1 MRRSKL
7 AVLTMLL
14 CLLCA
19 CGGKETD
26 TLSGPMALR
35 QALLTSESVTADL
48 DVTLPDEDAVW
59 QFSMHAVLTPEGSM
73 DSEITAPES
82 VSGIRAKADDLGRQ
96 LAFDGAMVDFG
107 VSPGGLESPVLLPAL
122 LMRAWCAGDLLSA
135 GMDGDDL
142 LAVYRLDYGAE
153 EKQVRT
159 WLDGDQIPI
168 RAEIVQNGAVQCTV
182 IIQHF
187 TFGGTN
193 ETAQEDLG

>member
-1 MRRSKL
+1 
-7 AVLTMLL
+7 MLL

-73 DSEITAPES
+73 DAEITAPES

-96 LAFDGAMVDFG
+96 LAFDGAMVDLN
-107 VSPGGLESPVLLPAL
+107 SLPAEERSKFGSITPAAATFMGIGGASNHGFANNGIL
-122 LMRAWCAGDLLSA
+122 TIATYYCSDNTLGQFLAYLIGIAVAFFGAAILTYIV
-135 GMDGDDL
+135 GFEDDSDEAL
-142 LAVYRLDYGAE
+142 N
-153 EKQVRT
+153 KQ
-159 WLDGDQIPI
+159 I
-168 RAEIVQNGAVQCTV
+168 
-182 IIQHF
+182 
-187 TFGGTN
+187 
-193 ETAQEDLG
+193 